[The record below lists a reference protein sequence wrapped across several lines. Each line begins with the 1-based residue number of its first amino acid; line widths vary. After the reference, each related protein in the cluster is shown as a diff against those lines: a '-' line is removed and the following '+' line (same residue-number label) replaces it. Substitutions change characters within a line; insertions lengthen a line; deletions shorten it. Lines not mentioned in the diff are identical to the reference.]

1 MKPWINKA
9 NAVSDTYSGATNN
22 TTQIPT
28 NGRGGTF
35 FAVLLLVAVIGGI
48 SLGWYF
54 NRMAH
59 IKSIVVEGNFYT
71 DTGAI
76 LDQAAIPMDV
86 SPDSVSFL
94 EAIVRIET
102 LPYIKEAM
110 MSKRPSG
117 RLEVEVI
124 ERQPIGMLINGSSR
138 RYFDEDGVVLP
149 VVTGK
154 TIDVPLVY
162 GIGIKAIAD
171 TLESIAFS
179 EVRDFLLIAR
189 NDPVAAS
196 TLSEIAWSPEEG
208 IVALSTENGIR
219 IVFGSL
225 NLAEGIRNWNLF
237 YTQVIAIRGASE
249 FSSIDLRF
257 NGQIVTKES

>member
-1 MKPWINKA
+1 MKPWNRNSNPSGSPESGINQPS
-9 NAVSDTYSGATNN
+9 V
-22 TTQIPT
+22 PT
-28 NGRGGTF
+28 PDGRGGVF
-35 FAVLLLVAVIGGI
+35 FAVLLLVAIVGGI

-59 IKSIVVEGNFYT
+59 IKSIVVEGNYYT
-71 DTGAI
+71 ETGVI
-76 LDQAAIPMDV
+76 LDRAGIPMDI

-94 EAIVRIET
+94 DAIARIEV
-102 LPYIKEAM
+102 LPYIREAM

-117 RLEVEVI
+117 RLEVKVV
-124 ERQPIGMLINGSSR
+124 ERQPIGMLINGSTR
-138 RYFDEDGVVLP
+138 RYFDENGVVLP
-149 VVTGK
+149 IVTGK

-171 TLESIAFS
+171 TLESTAFS

-196 TLSEIAWSPEEG
+196 TLSEIAWSAEEG

-257 NGQIVTKES
+257 NGQVVTKES

>member
-1 MKPWINKA
+1 MKPWNKMA
-9 NAVSDTYSGATNN
+9 NSVKESESI
-22 TTQIPT
+22 TTQT
-28 NGRGGTF
+28 AASSRGGSF
-35 FAVLLLVAVIGGI
+35 FALLLLVAIVGGI

-59 IKSIVVEGNFYT
+59 IKSIVVGGNYFT
-71 DTGAI
+71 ETGAI
-76 LDQAAIPMDV
+76 LDQAAIPVDV

-94 EAIVRIET
+94 EAIKRIET

-117 RLEVEVI
+117 RLEVRVV
-124 ERQPIGMLINGSSR
+124 ERQPIGLLINGSSR
-138 RYFDEDGVVLP
+138 RYFDEDGIVLP
-149 VVTGK
+149 VLMGK

-162 GIGIKAIAD
+162 GIGIRAIAD
-171 TLESIAFS
+171 TLESTAFT

>member
-1 MKPWINKA
+1 MKPWKDKTSSA
-9 NAVSDTYSGATNN
+9 EEMGPKVQQTAKS
-22 TTQIPT
+22 
-28 NGRGGTF
+28 GRGGSF
-35 FAVLLLVAVIGGI
+35 FAILLLVAIAGGI

-59 IKSIVVEGNFYT
+59 IKSIVVEGNYFT
-71 DTGAI
+71 ESGAI
-76 LDQAAIPMDV
+76 LDKASIPVDI

-94 EAIVRIET
+94 EAIHRIET

-117 RLEVEVI
+117 RLEVSVL
-124 ERQPIGMLINGSSR
+124 ERQPIGMLISGSSR

-149 VVTGK
+149 VVMGK

-162 GIGIKAIAD
+162 GIGIRAIAD
-171 TLESIAFS
+171 TLESVAFTD
-179 EVRDFLLIAR
+179 VRDFLLIAR

-237 YTQVIAIRGASE
+237 YTQVIAIRGSSE
-249 FSSIDLRF
+249 FSSVDLRF
-257 NGQIVTKES
+257 NGQVVTKES

>member
-1 MKPWINKA
+1 MKPWKKMARSVNSSEPITP
-9 NAVSDTYSGATNN
+9 DTAGSS
-22 TTQIPT
+22 
-28 NGRGGTF
+28 RGGTY
-35 FAVLLLVAVIGGI
+35 FALLLLVAIVGGI

-59 IKSIVVEGNFYT
+59 IKSIVVGGNYFT
-71 DTGAI
+71 ETGTI
-76 LDQAAIPMDV
+76 LDQASIPVDV

-94 EAIVRIET
+94 EAIKRIET
-102 LPYIKEAM
+102 LPYVKEAM

-117 RLEVEVI
+117 RLEVNVI

-149 VVTGK
+149 LVMGK

-162 GIGIKAIAD
+162 GVGIRAIAD
-171 TLESIAFS
+171 TLESTAFT

-237 YTQVIAIRGASE
+237 YTQVIAIRGSSE

-257 NGQIVTKES
+257 NGQVVTKES

>member
-1 MKPWINKA
+1 MKPWTNKSTQA
-9 NAVSDTYSGATNN
+9 GAESGETAHTVQTN
-22 TTQIPT
+22 QK
-28 NGRGGTF
+28 GSGGTY
-35 FAVLLLVAVIGGI
+35 FAVLLLVAVVGGI
-48 SLGWYF
+48 SMGWYF

-59 IKSIVVEGNFYT
+59 IKSIVVEGNYYT
-71 DTGAI
+71 ETSII
-76 LDQAAIPMDV
+76 LDQAAIPMDI

-94 EAIVRIET
+94 EAIARIET

-117 RLEVEVI
+117 RLEVEVV

-162 GIGIKAIAD
+162 GIGTNAIAD
-171 TLESIAFS
+171 TLKSTAFS

-196 TLSEIAWSPEEG
+196 TLSEIAWSQEEG

-249 FSSIDLRF
+249 FSSVDLRF
-257 NGQIVTKES
+257 NGQVVTKES

>member
-1 MKPWINKA
+1 MKPWNDKA
-9 NAVSDTYSGATNN
+9 SSAEEIEPKVPQIAKSGH
-22 TTQIPT
+22 
-28 NGRGGTF
+28 GGSF
-35 FAVLLLVAVIGGI
+35 FAILLLVAIVGGI

-59 IKSIVVEGNFYT
+59 IKSIVVVGNYFT
-71 DTGAI
+71 ESGSI
-76 LDQAAIPMDV
+76 LDKASIPVDI
-86 SPDSVSFL
+86 SPDSVSFM
-94 EAIVRIET
+94 EAIQRIET

-117 RLEVEVI
+117 RLEVTVI
-124 ERQPIGMLINGSSR
+124 ERQPIGMLINGSIR
-138 RYFDEDGVVLP
+138 RYFDEEGVVLP
-149 VVTGK
+149 VIMGK

-162 GIGIKAIAD
+162 GIGIRAIAD
-171 TLESIAFS
+171 TLESTAFT

-249 FSSIDLRF
+249 FSSVDLRF
-257 NGQIVTKES
+257 NGQVVTKES

>member
-1 MKPWINKA
+1 MKPWNKKTSTLDGADSINPQTPA
-9 NAVSDTYSGATNN
+9 NRSS
-22 TTQIPT
+22 
-28 NGRGGTF
+28 GTF
-35 FAVLLLVAVIGGI
+35 FAFLLLVAIVGGI

-59 IKSIVVEGNFYT
+59 IKSIVVGGNFFT
-71 DTGAI
+71 ETGII
-76 LDQAAIPMDV
+76 LDKAAIPVDI

-94 EAIVRIET
+94 EAINRIET

-117 RLEVEVI
+117 RLEVRVV
-124 ERQPIGMLINGSSR
+124 ERQPIGLLINGSSR

-149 VVTGK
+149 VVMGK

-162 GIGIKAIAD
+162 GIGIRAVAD
-171 TLESIAFS
+171 TLESVAFT

-249 FSSIDLRF
+249 FSSVDLRF
-257 NGQIVTKES
+257 NGQVVTKES